1 MLEDT
6 IISLL
11 AKSPADQ
18 YSLYRQIG
26 GTTRMSQL
34 LKAISVLQQS
44 GLIHVAKYRKS
55 FRTGLEVPIYS
66 LSKGGKTTSN
76 GNSSNNNRR
85 STNSKIKR
93 LDVHGLLAGVTS
105 ERLVEYEF
113 VARNLMSSQKQAAI
127 LDIGSGSSILAQ
139 AISKFGKGKWAV
151 FRIDI
156 AKSNCDIR
164 MDARMT
170 GFRKAVFD
178 QVICISTIE
187 HIGIVTDNTGCYDD
201 NDGDIKTIKEIVRVL
216 KKGGNAIITV
226 PYGKVTKPTHRVY
239 DRHALSR
246 LLDVNTGS
254 LVETRKEFYCYEAGK
269 WKRCSQGTADRMI
282 ADEVQDPL
290 HFHSKTCACILLR
303 KR

>member
-6 IISLL
+6 IVSLL
-11 AKSPADQ
+11 ARSPADQ

-44 GLIHVAKYRKS
+44 RLIHVAKYRKS
-55 FRTGLEVPIYS
+55 VRTGLEVPIYS
-66 LSKGGKTTSN
+66 LSKGGKTSN
-76 GNSSNNNRR
+76 GNSNNNRR
-85 STNSKIKR
+85 STSSNIKR
-93 LDVHGLLAGVTS
+93 LDVHSLLAGVTS

-127 LDIGSGSSILAQ
+127 LDIGSGSSMLAE

-156 AKSNCDIR
+156 AKSNCEIR

-187 HIGIVTDNTGCYDD
+187 HIGIVTDYTGYYDD
-201 NDGDIKTIKEIVRVL
+201 DGDIKTIKEIVRIL
-216 KKGGNAIITV
+216 KKGGIAIITV

-246 LLDVNTGS
+246 LLNVEPGS
-254 LVETRKEFYCYEAGK
+254 LVEARKEFYCYKAGK

-282 ADEVQDPL
+282 AYELQAPL
-290 HFHSKTCACILLR
+290 HFHSMTCACILLR

>member
-6 IISLL
+6 IVSLL
-11 AKSPADQ
+11 ARSPADQ

-44 GLIHVAKYRKS
+44 RLIHVAKYRKS
-55 FRTGLEVPIYS
+55 VRTGLEVPIYS
-66 LSKGGKTTSN
+66 LSKGCKANN
-76 GNSSNNNRR
+76 GNSNNNRR
-85 STNSKIKR
+85 STSSNIKR
-93 LDVHGLLAGVTS
+93 LDVHSLLAGVTS

-127 LDIGSGSSILAQ
+127 LDIGSGSSMLAE

-156 AKSNCDIR
+156 AKSNCEIR

-187 HIGIVTDNTGCYDD
+187 HIGIVTDYTGYYDD
-201 NDGDIKTIKEIVRVL
+201 DGDIKTIKEIVRIL
-216 KKGGNAIITV
+216 KKGGIAIITV
-226 PYGKVTKPTHRVY
+226 PYGKVTKSTHRVY

-246 LLDVNTGS
+246 LLNVEPGS
-254 LVETRKEFYCYEAGK
+254 LVEARKEFYCYKAGK

-282 ADEVQDPL
+282 AYELQAPL
-290 HFHSKTCACILLR
+290 HFHSMTCACILLR

>member
-6 IISLL
+6 IVSLL

-26 GTTRMSQL
+26 GTTRMSQI

-44 GLIHVAKYRKS
+44 RLIHVAKYRKS
-55 FRTGLEVPIYS
+55 VRTGLEVPIYS
-66 LSKGGKTTSN
+66 LSKGAKTSN
-76 GNSSNNNRR
+76 GNSNNNRR
-85 STNSKIKR
+85 STSSKIKR

-127 LDIGSGSSILAQ
+127 LDIGPGSSILAE

-156 AKSNCDIR
+156 AKSNCDLR
-164 MDARMT
+164 MDASMT

-187 HIGIVTDNTGCYDD
+187 HIGIATEYTGYYNDE
-201 NDGDIKTIKEIVRVL
+201 DGDIKTIKEIVRIL

-226 PYGKVTKPTHRVY
+226 PYGKVTETTHRVY

-246 LLDVNTGS
+246 LLDVDTGS
-254 LVETRKEFYCYEAGK
+254 LVETRKEFYWYNAGR
-269 WKRCSQGTADRMI
+269 WKRCSQSTADRMI
-282 ADEVQDPL
+282 ADDLQAPL
-290 HFHSKTCACILLR
+290 HFHSLTCACILLR